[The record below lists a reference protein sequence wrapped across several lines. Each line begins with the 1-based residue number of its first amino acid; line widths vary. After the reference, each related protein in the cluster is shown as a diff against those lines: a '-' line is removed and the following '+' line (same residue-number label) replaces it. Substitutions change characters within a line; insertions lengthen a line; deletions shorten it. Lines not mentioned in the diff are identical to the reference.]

1 MLWEDTEDEAPLPL
15 VPSSSDGKVAEALL
29 QHKDLRLLERYTE
42 LGQLLRLVWQRWL
55 RWWWSL
61 GEDDLFSAEIL
72 LNVILCS
79 CLRSSG
85 LFLKTAV
92 RLLARLL
99 MSLLSYLLMEWRNT
113 VSLLFLFTSCTQD
126 CRTGTEER
134 RNINGVILIIELGD
148 KVGFLQHL
156 QALSLSFVTN

>member
-29 QHKDLRLLERYTE
+29 QHNPPPRTVYWTWAAAPTCLAEMVTMTMESGRGWPLLHGDLAQRHPLLLPPQ
-42 LGQLLRLVWQRWL
+42 LGTVLVHGRAAV
-55 RWWWSL
+55 
-61 GEDDLFSAEIL
+61 GKAA
-72 LNVILCS
+72 NVAALVPADGTQSPCCFYS
-79 CLRSSG
+79 PPVSRTAQTKG
-85 LFLKTAV
+85 L
-92 RLLARLL
+92 
-99 MSLLSYLLMEWRNT
+99 E
-113 VSLLFLFTSCTQD
+113 Q
-126 CRTGTEER
+126 